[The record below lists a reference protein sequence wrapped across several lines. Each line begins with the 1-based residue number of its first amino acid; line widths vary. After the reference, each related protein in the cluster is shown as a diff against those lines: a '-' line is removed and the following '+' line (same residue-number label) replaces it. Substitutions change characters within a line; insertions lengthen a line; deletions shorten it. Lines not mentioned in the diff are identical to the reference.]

1 MIRQELVEYI
11 KVQLQKGQ
19 NKEEIK
25 VVLTNAGWQA
35 QDIEDGFKIAESNM
49 PMSQSAQQTVAPSFR
64 TAGGVTGQD
73 IKTFSIGE
81 ALSFGFNTWK
91 NNIGLFAVI
100 MIVMSLIYVS
110 PEVLGYLLKLPSDS
124 GNILDLIKLIIG
136 IVLMVIEMGFIKIL
150 LKLQENQKPDFADLF
165 SQSQFSLILNFF
177 IVSFVYSL
185 AYGFGLILFIVPGII
200 MYVQFQFVKYI
211 VIDKRLS
218 LNSFHVSKL
227 ITKGVKWNLLFFNII
242 FLVINFIG
250 LLFLGLGLLIT
261 VPITMLAEAYI
272 YRKLLAQTQIIE

>member
-1 MIRQELVEYI
+1 MIKQELVEYI
-11 KVQLQKGQ
+11 KAQLQKGQ

-25 VVLTNAGWQA
+25 LSLVNAGWQA
-35 QDIEDGFKIAESNM
+35 QDIEDGFKVSESNI
-49 PMSQSAQQTVAPSFR
+49 PMSQSAVPFSSNNS
-64 TAGGVTGQD
+64 GVTSQG
-73 IKTFSIGE
+73 IKSFSISE

-91 NNIGLFAVI
+91 NNLGFFAII
-100 MIVMSLIYVS
+100 MIVMSLVYVS

-185 AYGFGLILFIVPGII
+185 AYGFGLILFIIPGII
-200 MYVQFQFVKYI
+200 MYVQFQFAKYV
-211 VIDKRLS
+211 VIDKGLS

-250 LLFLGLGLLIT
+250 FLFLEIGLFVTI
-261 VPITMLAEAYI
+261 PITMLAETYI
-272 YRKLLAQTQIIE
+272 YRKLLAQTAI